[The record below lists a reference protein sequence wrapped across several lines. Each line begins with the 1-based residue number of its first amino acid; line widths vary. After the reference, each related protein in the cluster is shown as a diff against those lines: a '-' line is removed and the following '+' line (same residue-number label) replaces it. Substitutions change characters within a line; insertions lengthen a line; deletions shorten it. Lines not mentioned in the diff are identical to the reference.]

1 MPTVNK
7 WVLPSTLESP
17 DGKLIFPGLYSN
29 RSPMFPATDHRQVE
43 AIVWA
48 GSSLSLRVL
57 EEMGEYNL
65 YIKTLWYKFK
75 FHQLPYC
82 TLVNMIFQR
91 KKNCSPV
98 MKLNGIFFPISFT
111 GCVEPLKGFTSVKYY
126 PQHREIKSE
135 WAFFIL
141 PLWHVKGMLE
151 KWIDFPGFQKLPE
164 WISVAGF

>member
-29 RSPMFPATDHRQVE
+29 RSPMFPATDYRQVE
-43 AIVWA
+43 AVVWA

-57 EEMGEYNL
+57 EEMGGYNL
-65 YIKTLWYKFK
+65 YIRTLWYKLSFINYHIAHWLTWFFK
-75 FHQLPYC
+75 E
-82 TLVNMIFQR
+82 
-91 KKNCSPV
+91 KKLFSCDETQWD
-98 MKLNGIFFPISFT
+98 FFPISFT

-141 PLWHVKGMLE
+141 LLWHVKGMLE

-164 WISVAGF
+164 WISVTGF